1 MRGSKLLQ
9 NAVDSPPRVGK
20 GRALPWTRNDV
31 CFSPCK
37 LGKGGAPCC
46 MQDDSLLT
54 RCPGCSEG
62 AVNESYV
69 PSSGGEAL
77 EHTLHSGSLHGF
89 SPWGRKELD
98 RTEMTERSIFF
109 IFNLIYL
116 F

>member
-20 GRALPWTRNDV
+20 GRALPWTRNYV

-77 EHTLHSGSLHGF
+77 EHTLRSGESSWVQPMG
-89 SPWGRKELD
+89 SQRVGQD
-98 RTEMTERSIFF
+98 
-109 IFNLIYL
+109 
-116 F
+116 